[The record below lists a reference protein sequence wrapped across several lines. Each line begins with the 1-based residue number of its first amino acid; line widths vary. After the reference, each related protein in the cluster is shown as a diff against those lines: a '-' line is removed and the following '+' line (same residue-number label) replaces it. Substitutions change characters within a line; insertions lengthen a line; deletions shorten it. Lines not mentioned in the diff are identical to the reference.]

1 MHWINIQLFA
11 HVQSTLSAHLDRIP
25 GLVLV
30 ERRMP
35 GLSGRPALAER
46 LRLPELRRGVVAVPR
61 QPHPHDVQGLRASEH
76 RDRGHAIRQDAHPA
90 QRLAGC
96 GLVPDPPEARRER
109 PGPATSTR
117 AGQLP
122 DCLGQAAPVSS
133 GEGATRPGASEG
145 AGRGR
150 RDLSGEHRSR
160 GAQLSALGRKNNTAK
175 ALDALAVEVLEP
187 RGLGRIRL
195 RRIAEDSQ
203 EFVVPFVQASV
214 EPGTQVRTD
223 GSAA

>member
-1 MHWINIQLFA
+1 
-11 HVQSTLSAHLDRIP
+11 
-25 GLVLV
+25 
-30 ERRMP
+30 
-35 GLSGRPALAER
+35 LAER

-122 DCLGQAAPVSS
+122 DRLGQAAPVSS

-145 AGRGR
+145 LVEVDETYLASTDREERSCR
-150 RDLSGEHRSR
+150 RSG
-160 GAQLSALGRKNNTAK
+160 KNNTAK